1 MKLTKIKIRTA
12 AAKSRSAFTLIE
24 VLAALM
30 FMAIVIPVVMEGLH
44 VASLAGEV
52 SQRKAVAIRVAERVL
67 NEMKVTGQLENTGQT
82 GLVQEGA
89 VQYRWTLRTEIW
101 PEDTMRQS
109 TVDVVFKVRGRDYD
123 VHLTTLIGEAP
134 TEI

>member
-1 MKLTKIKIRTA
+1 MRLTRIKSQRA
-12 AAKSRSAFTLIE
+12 AVKRRAAFTLIE

-30 FMAIVIPVVMEGLH
+30 FMAIVIPVAMEGLH

-52 SQRKAVAIRVAERVL
+52 SQRKAVAVRLADKVL
-67 NEMKVTGQLENTGQT
+67 NELKVTGQLENTGQT
-82 GLVQEGA
+82 GIVQEGS

-101 PEDTMRQS
+101 PEDTMQQS

-123 VHLTTLIGEAP
+123 VHLTTLIPEASA
-134 TEI
+134 TL